1 MLLLVCALS
10 CACHCCRTT
19 RALTILP
26 GTGWVGDN
34 SRICHCAG
42 RSAWQ
47 STGGRGTLLCRWP
60 TAACSSKD
68 MTRVTHIHSAYVDS
82 ICWLQDTQPVLQLLK
97 NWPQHHGMVWLQAG
111 HAPTAARP
119 VTYTPRS
126 MPTCWMKTVYCRRLR
141 RSVSGSM
148 PCCML
153 GDLASC
159 SRV

>member
-10 CACHCCRTT
+10 CACHCCRAT

-26 GTGWVGDN
+26 GTGWVRDN

-82 ICWLQDTQPVLQLLK
+82 IRWLQDVCQHTACAAAAEELASAPRYGLAASWSCPNSCQTRDSHSKVHADLLDEDCVLQAVAALCVWIHALLY
-97 NWPQHHGMVWLQAG
+97 AG
-111 HAPTAARP
+111 
-119 VTYTPRS
+119 
-126 MPTCWMKTVYCRRLR
+126 
-141 RSVSGSM
+141 
-148 PCCML
+148 
-153 GDLASC
+153 
-159 SRV
+159 